1 MVLYIDNHWTFCICC
16 SYLDLLLTCSQHQQ
30 VPQFSEANAYQ
41 GDLSILWL
49 LGVLIGSFN
58 SLSND
63 LNLQLIR
70 TIVSMFN
77 TWLLHCTQVYN
88 CLVNPFTRVE
98 CIKVLTCLHTLQG
111 ACVKKL
117 EGKGKVKD
125 SKATKQLVALLS
137 APLEKY
143 KDVVVVLKLSNYA
156 RVMEHLD
163 YETNKVMAVVLI
175 QSVLSNSTTITV
187 PEKVT
192 VLFPVAL
199 SCYLQ
204 LLLWRFLCNFINL
217 SCCNDEFLSLRLC
230 TCPVLTIKL
239 PFSFVTEGG
248 RSFWTFERAYSR

>member
-1 MVLYIDNHWTFCICC
+1 
-16 SYLDLLLTCSQHQQ
+16 
-30 VPQFSEANAYQ
+30 
-41 GDLSILWL
+41 
-49 LGVLIGSFN
+49 
-58 SLSND
+58 
-63 LNLQLIR
+63 
-70 TIVSMFN
+70 MFD

-98 CIKVLTCLHTLQG
+98 CIKVLTWLHTLQG

-175 QSVLSNSTTITV
+175 QSVLSNSTMITV

-192 VLFPVAL
+192 VLFPVAM
-199 SCYLQ
+199 S
-204 LLLWRFLCNFINL
+204 
-217 SCCNDEFLSLRLC
+217 S
-230 TCPVLTIKL
+230 
-239 PFSFVTEGG
+239 
-248 RSFWTFERAYSR
+248 SR

>member
-1 MVLYIDNHWTFCICC
+1 
-16 SYLDLLLTCSQHQQ
+16 
-30 VPQFSEANAYQ
+30 
-41 GDLSILWL
+41 
-49 LGVLIGSFN
+49 
-58 SLSND
+58 
-63 LNLQLIR
+63 
-70 TIVSMFN
+70 
-77 TWLLHCTQVYN
+77 
-88 CLVNPFTRVE
+88 
-98 CIKVLTCLHTLQG
+98 
-111 ACVKKL
+111 VKKL

-248 RSFWTFERAYSR
+248 RSF